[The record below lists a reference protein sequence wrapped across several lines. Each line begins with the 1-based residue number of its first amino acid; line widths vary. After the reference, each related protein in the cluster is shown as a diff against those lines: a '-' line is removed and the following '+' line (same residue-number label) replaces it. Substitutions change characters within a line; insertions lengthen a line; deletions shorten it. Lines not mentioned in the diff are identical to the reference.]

1 VRAIHDEP
9 GRIRRHLSRQTF
21 VTIKS

>member
-1 VRAIHDEP
+1 VQAIHEGP

-21 VTIKS
+21 VSIKS